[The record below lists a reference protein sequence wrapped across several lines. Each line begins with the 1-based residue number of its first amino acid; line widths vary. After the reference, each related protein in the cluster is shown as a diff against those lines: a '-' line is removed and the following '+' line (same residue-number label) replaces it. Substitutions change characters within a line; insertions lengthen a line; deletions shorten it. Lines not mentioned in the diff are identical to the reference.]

1 MTYNEGL
8 REDGLGRRGYPNT
21 RINLN
26 RPSEVLKNNLGKIVA
41 GAKARLKEWGV
52 EIPLSS

>member
-21 RINLN
+21 RINLD
-26 RPSEVLKNNLGKIVA
+26 RSSGHLKKSLGKIVA
-41 GAKARLKEWGV
+41 GAKARLKESGI
-52 EIPLSS
+52 EIPFLA